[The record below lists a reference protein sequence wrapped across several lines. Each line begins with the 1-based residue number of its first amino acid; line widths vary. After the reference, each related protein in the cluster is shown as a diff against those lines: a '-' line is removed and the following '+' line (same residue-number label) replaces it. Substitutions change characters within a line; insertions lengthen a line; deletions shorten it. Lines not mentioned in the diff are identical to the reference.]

1 MEPRPRIRAWG
12 FALSGVEEGFGGGAG
27 GSEVVEEEGLC
38 GVGSDGAAGAGQL

>member
-27 GSEVVEEEGLC
+27 GLEVVEEGFC
-38 GVGSDGAAGAGQL
+38 GVGAAGAGQL